1 MPSSHI
7 TDAPPTPPPVPA
19 VGRRRAGEYH
29 RHGPSCFWQVEEAR
43 WSCEVSGNAPPGSPP
58 R

>member
-7 TDAPPTPPPVPA
+7 TDAEPTSPPVPVA
-19 VGRRRAGEYH
+19 ADAEPGVH
-29 RHGPSCFWQVEEAR
+29 RHGRSCFWQVEEAR
-43 WSCEVSGNAPPGSPP
+43 WSCDVSATHPQGSPP

>member
-7 TDAPPTPPPVPA
+7 TDAEPTSPSVPA
-19 VGRRRAGEYH
+19 AVDAEPGVH

-43 WSCEVSGNAPPGSPP
+43 WSCDVSATHPQGSPP

>member
-7 TDAPPTPPPVPA
+7 TDTPPTPPPVPA
-19 VGRRRAGEYH
+19 AVDAEPGVH

-43 WSCEVSGNAPPGSPP
+43 WSCEVSATHPQGSPP